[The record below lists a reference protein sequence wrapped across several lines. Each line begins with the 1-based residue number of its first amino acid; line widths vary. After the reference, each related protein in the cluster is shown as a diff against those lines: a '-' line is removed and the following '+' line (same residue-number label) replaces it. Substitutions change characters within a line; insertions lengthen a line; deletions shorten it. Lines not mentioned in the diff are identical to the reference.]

1 MCFGGGGSS
10 SSSSSSSGGGRD
22 RDAAMDPFGRGGSTS
37 KSFFQTAAADLSY
50 GLGLSKDKPYGYDA
64 RTEQGLQR
72 AEAERERERQSR
84 DDNDRPAP
92 TPARTPAPAP
102 VRTSTASTSA
112 PTPPGAPGTGPAGAA
127 EQAVEEGAKTRKGRA
142 STIATSPEGL
152 MSEAKTRERRS
163 LMGGLIR

>member
-1 MCFGGGGSS
+1 MCFSGGG
-10 SSSSSSSGGGRD
+10 GGGRD
-22 RDAAMDPFGRGGSTS
+22 TDAAMDPKGATDYGK
-37 KSFFQTAAADLSY
+37 KSAGEKLRADLAF
-50 GLGLSKDKPYGYDA
+50 GLGLSKDRPYGYDL
-64 RTEQGLQR
+64 RTERAQKR